1 MEDDVYT
8 VNDAVG
14 ELMEVLVLIEMERQG
29 IVSDMR
35 IS

>member
-8 VNDAVG
+8 VEDALR
-14 ELMEVLVLIEMERQG
+14 ELIGIIDLIEMERQG

-35 IS
+35 VS